1 MPTLRPAQSAAVK
14 AVSFQPKLLL
24 ADVGAGKTAAAL
36 RSLRLRAQTY
46 GRKRTLVVGTK
57 RICDMVWGPEVALW
71 TPEFHYASA
80 AGPSAKKRMETL
92 TNPLNDIVGINF
104 QNLIWLVKEFGENL
118 HFMFPWIIIDESSKL
133 ENPASKSFQAIKP
146 LLPTFEW
153 RLPMTG
159 TPRAN
164 HLHDLW
170 GSVYLADCGEALGNY
185 REAFLQRWFFPIQ
198 KASPEWVPKPGA
210 EAEIYERVKGLVHR
224 MPFTSP
230 EPVEINLVL
239 PLNPKVQAIQER
251 IAEAL
256 AMECVN
262 AVTLDG
268 VTYVRNSNKSHVKQ
282 LQLSSGFVYTD
293 DGNVIHLHD
302 DKLDALA
309 EIVAEAKGEPMM
321 VVYQFKHELDAILT
335 RFPHAKVLEDNEVLD
350 DWNDGLVEILLVHP
364 LSCGHGLN
372 AQHSGCALQVWFTP
386 TPDAELYTQTI
397 GRINRPGNP
406 HTVRV
411 IRLIMQGTKDRACY
425 LVVAARRR
433 GEVAT
438 LDMFE

>member
-80 AGPSAKKRMETL
+80 AGPNAKKRMETL

-104 QNLIWLVKEFGENL
+104 QNLIWLAKEFGENL

-198 KASPEWVPKPGA
+198 KASLEWVPKPGA

-230 EPVEINLVL
+230 EPVEIDLVL
-239 PLNPKVQAIQER
+239 PLNGKVKDLNQR
-251 IAEAL
+251 IDESIAADDTKTIL
-256 AMECVN
+256 GSITFATN
-262 AVTLDG
+262 GNRSYT
-268 VTYVRNSNKSHVKQ
+268 KQ
-282 LQLSSGFVYTD
+282 LQLSSGAVYDD
-293 DGNVIHLHD
+293 DGEVWRIHE
-302 DKLDALA
+302 DKLDALS

-321 VVYQFKHELDAILT
+321 VVYQFKHELDAILD
-335 RFPHAKVLEDNEVLD
+335 RFPQAQELTDEKVLA
-350 DWNDGLVEILLVHP
+350 DWNAGLVELLLVHP